1 MSSVVNKSKNKFAP
15 KAKVRARNVASATPT
30 ATDSN
35 QSVAPT
41 PAPVAGSKSHVEVV
55 INLPAKSTTA
65 LATDPLP
72 TPISQ
77 YSSYEQERESL
88 YHDRNAGIP
97 VLAGA
102 SEKVPPLIGDAI
114 PTSAGAT
121 PGIILLPSAESVG
134 EVDTERGTEV
144 IGVPQLEDDAI
155 LESPMVSVVAEKM
168 ENDKAKTKRN
178 GKVKEVPEEL
188 GQASANDT
196 EAAAE
201 ASGAGTIALG
211 TTATATAKKT
221 RTRTARAPRA
231 PKRKAT
237 TVTAAELEAGPSTGQ
252 IRRSSRE
259 KRQRTADANSEGI
272 AKEGGDEEPPE
283 DEEAIEEDEEDED
296 EYQEEQQSKK
306 TKPKPTKTG
315 APRKPKT
322 PTKSKEPSER
332 KTRRRAESPV
342 DAEHRTIQESVVKM
356 KDLCQDPRIGKK
368 SRRGKE
374 LDETDWNEV
383 VRRQRA
389 YKAELA
395 ARRARG
401 EIVDETTEQRLERL
415 AEASTSARA
424 VVAAPQMRVVDGQ
437 IVIDEE
443 SLRIDRH
450 KRDALEEETMEVVE
464 ENVHTRLVNS
474 GTWAKRDKG
483 DRWEAE
489 DTDRFYEALSMFGT
503 DFEIISRLF
512 PGRSRRQI
520 KNKFNCEERKEPLR
534 VTQALKTRVQADMN
548 EYSTIAGQQFPDP
561 IELEEELQQLRNEHE
576 AEADFQKE
584 QAVEMERERQELA
597 NQAMRDAENGIVHEQ
612 PGKRKKK
619 SKSKDQKTGEVV
631 LSMSIEEYERERL
644 RQLEDEG

>member
-1 MSSVVNKSKNKFAP
+1 M
-15 KAKVRARNVASATPT
+15 PT
-30 ATDSN
+30 K
-35 QSVAPT
+35 
-41 PAPVAGSKSHVEVV
+41 PAAGFV
-55 INLPAKSTTA
+55 
-65 LATDPLP
+65 TDPLP

-77 YSSYEQERESL
+77 HSSYEQERESV

-102 SEKVPPLIGDAI
+102 SEKAPPLISDTT
-114 PTSAGAT
+114 PTTT
-121 PGIILLPSAESVG
+121 PTTPRTILLPTPESVG
-134 EVDTERGTEV
+134 EAGTERGTEV
-144 IGVPQLEDDAI
+144 IGIPRLEDDAV
-155 LESPMVSVVAEKM
+155 LERPVVSIVAERK
-168 ENDKAKTKRN
+168 EKAKTTPEAKRK
-178 GKVKEVPEEL
+178 GKAKEAPGEL
-188 GQASANDT
+188 GQAIANDT
-196 EAAAE
+196 ETTTE
-201 ASGAGTIALG
+201 ASGAGTMAA
-211 TTATATAKKT
+211 ATTAKKT
-221 RTRTARAPRA
+221 RTRTVPVPRA

-237 TVTAAELEAGPSTGQ
+237 TVSGTESEAGPSTGQ

-259 KRQRTADANSEGI
+259 KRQRTVDANSEGTV
-272 AKEGGDEEPPE
+272 EGRDEGTPD
-283 DEEAIEEDEEDED
+283 DEEAFEEDEDEDEDED
-296 EYQEEQQSKK
+296 EYQEEQQPKK
-306 TKPKPTKTG
+306 TKPKPTKIG
-315 APRKPKT
+315 APRKSRA
-322 PTKSKEPSER
+322 PTRSKEPRER

-374 LDETDWNEV
+374 LEETDWNEV

-389 YKAELA
+389 YKADLA

-401 EIVDETTEQRLERL
+401 EIVDETMEQRLERL
-415 AEASTSARA
+415 AEASMSARA
-424 VVAAPQMRVVDGQ
+424 IVAAPQMRIVDGQ
-437 IVIDEE
+437 IVLDEE

-450 KRDALEEETMEVVE
+450 KRDALEEDNMEIVE

-474 GTWAKRDKG
+474 GTWSKREKG

-520 KNKFNCEERKEPLR
+520 KNKFNCEERKEPQR
-534 VTQALKTRVQADMN
+534 VTQALKNRVQAGEFAWPQLSGRTLLTSCVDMN
-548 EYSTIAGQQFPDP
+548 EYSALAGQQFPDP
-561 IELEEELQQLRNEHE
+561 IELEEELQQLRDEHE

-597 NQAMRDAENGIVHEQ
+597 NQAMRDAENGVVHEQ
-612 PGKRKKK
+612 PGKRKRKGK
-619 SKSKDQKTGEVV
+619 GKDQKTGEVV

-644 RQLEDEG
+644 RQLEEDEG